1 MEYTLLNELTAI
13 MRMRALERIDLR
25 RIAEAE
31 ALAPRTGLRQA
42 LASALVRVGVS
53 LDHGA
58 GERALAAAGARAAR

>member
-1 MEYTLLNELTAI
+1 MEYTLLNELMAI
-13 MRMRALERIDLR
+13 MRLRELERIDLR

-31 ALAPRTGLRQA
+31 ALAPRAGLRQT